1 MSGKTSMLVIPV
13 FIPHSGCPHRCAFCN
28 QTYITSQSVSLPSLS
43 DIEQTVTEFLQY
55 KGTRKEVQLA
65 FFGGNFLGLNPS
77 DVKKYLECTLELKQ
91 KGMID
96 SVRFS
101 TRPDTILPETLD
113 LLAGYPVS
121 TIEVGAQS
129 MNDHV
134 LEVARRGHTAKDTSR
149 AAKMIKRKGIFLG
162 IQMMTGLPGDTEA
175 ASIQTAR
182 EIIRLS
188 PDFVRIYPLIVLKG
202 SPIAQWYKA
211 GTYTPPS
218 LAESVRLVK
227 TLYTLFTGHD
237 IPVIRMGLQA
247 SDMFDDPDLAIAG
260 PWHPAFGHLVLSE
273 LMYDKAKGVIR
284 SHLEQHPEETR
295 VTLQVHP
302 ASESRLRG
310 DKNENINRLK
320 TRFPNLTIQILTD
333 GRMSLK
339 EVTSTPFLQPVITK
353 SPGNP

>member
-1 MSGKTSMLVIPV
+1 MLVIPV

-28 QTYITSQSVSLPSLS
+28 QTYITSQRISLPSPS

-65 FFGGNFLGLNPS
+65 FFGGNFLGLDPS
-77 DVKKYLECTLELKQ
+77 DVKTYLQFALELERKN
-91 KGMID
+91 MID

-113 LLAGYPVS
+113 LLAESPVS
-121 TIEVGAQS
+121 TIEIGAQS
-129 MNDHV
+129 MNDPV
-134 LEVARRGHTAKDTSR
+134 LEVARRGHSAQDTEQ
-149 AAKMIKRKGIFLG
+149 AAKMIKQRGFALG
-162 IQMMTGLPGDTEA
+162 IQIMTGLPDDTEPG
-175 ASIQTAR
+175 SIRTSK

-188 PDFVRIYPLIVLKG
+188 PDFVRIYPLILLKG
-202 SPIAQWYKA
+202 SRIAAWYKA

-227 TLYTLFTGHD
+227 TLYTLFTGHN

-260 PWHPAFGHLVLSE
+260 PWHPAFGHLVFSQ
-273 LMYDKAKGVIR
+273 LMYDKAKGAIR
-284 SHLEQHPEETR
+284 SHLKHYPEETR

-310 DKNENINRLK
+310 NKNQNIKQLK
-320 TRFPNLTIQILTD
+320 DRFPELEIDIQKQ
-333 GRMSLK
+333 G
-339 EVTSTPFLQPVITK
+339 EVRKDAVVIR
-353 SPGNP
+353 